1 MKLGELTS
9 EVRRGA
15 STSMS
20 ALSMHVGSMPR
31 KPASRFGIKNAVVF
45 TCVIFAAMGLS
56 AQSEQVFKGDMCLG
70 PEGRTPVMK
79 DGQASL
85 PCTIPHPKRG
95 AQYIL
100 FNSDNKTT
108 YQLSGHIKPKE
119 FAGKSVVVVGILDQA
134 LNTIYVDDVRR
145 ALPAKITQAQSVYID
160 CNACPRGMA
169 AAWQAAFESLED
181 WGRFDVV
188 PDPKKA
194 DLIFLFAANP
204 YLGDYVT
211 RDGPDK
217 RGVAVDITYMN
228 VVDPKTGENLWGDS
242 RQWGS
247 LFVAK
252 ATRDLLSE
260 LKLQMEEETQK
271 DAQSVTQKH
280 RDHKAFPGIGN

>member
-1 MKLGELTS
+1 MKFGGLIS
-9 EVRRGA
+9 EVHRVA
-15 STSMS
+15 SSLMR
-20 ALSMHVGSMPR
+20 ALLLHARSMPGGLV
-31 KPASRFGIKNAVVF
+31 SRFRIKNAVVF
-45 TCVIFAAMGLS
+45 TCVLFAAMSLS
-56 AQSEQVFKGDMCLG
+56 AQSEQIFKGDMCLG

-85 PCTIPHPKRG
+85 PCTVKHPKRG
-95 AQYIL
+95 STYIL
-100 FNSDNKTT
+100 FNAENKTT

-134 LNTIYVDDVRR
+134 LNTIYVDDVRS

-252 ATRDLLSE
+252 ATRDLLNE
-260 LKLQMEEETQK
+260 FKLQMEEETQR
-271 DAQSVTQKH
+271 DAQSVTQKR